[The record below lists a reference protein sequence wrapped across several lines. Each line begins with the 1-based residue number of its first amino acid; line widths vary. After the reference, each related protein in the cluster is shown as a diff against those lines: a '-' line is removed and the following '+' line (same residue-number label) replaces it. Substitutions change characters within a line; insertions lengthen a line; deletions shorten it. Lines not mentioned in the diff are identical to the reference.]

1 MSAALI
7 ARLVTD
13 VAVHEMVRE
22 DGVYRMHVYL
32 REVDAD
38 RELSG
43 EEAGEWIETVRRCG
57 GLVCRSREG
66 VRRG

>member
-13 VAVHEMVRE
+13 VAVHELVRE

-38 RELSG
+38 RELTV
-43 EEAGEWIETVRRCG
+43 EEAGEWIDTVRRCG

-66 VRRG
+66 VRR